1 MWTSMTLVL
10 SLALMLVPLLTT
22 PAAAQSPAPVGVV
35 LSTDRTVLPI
45 PEPQYPHSTVLDAR
59 NATPPPGSRSRRRP
73 ARPTCS
79 SC

>member
-35 LSTDRTVLPI
+35 LSTAFIDHAGLLQT
-45 PEPQYPHSTVLDAR
+45 
-59 NATPPPGSRSRRRP
+59 
-73 ARPTCS
+73 
-79 SC
+79 